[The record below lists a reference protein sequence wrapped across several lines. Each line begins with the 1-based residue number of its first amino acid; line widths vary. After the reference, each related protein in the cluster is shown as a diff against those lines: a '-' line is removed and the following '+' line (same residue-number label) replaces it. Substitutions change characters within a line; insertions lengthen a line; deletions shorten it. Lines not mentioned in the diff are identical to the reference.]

1 MRLYILLIV
10 LLLFV
15 VNVSIS
21 QEDKVDFKIEENLN
35 IDEKVSI
42 IVVLKDDTGINQIN
56 SEDLIINGE
65 FSSIDGFYG
74 EATKE
79 GIEKLK
85 DDDNVER
92 IDYDMPVKAFLQ
104 DSINLVNAKKTHSL
118 FLNNLNIT
126 GKGNTV
132 CIVDTGI
139 DDKHPDLKGKVL
151 DGYNYIDDNDKFKDD
166 HGHGTH
172 IAGIVAANGILKGMA
187 PDANLIAMKSLDKN
201 GYGDISTITLGIEW
215 CNLYSDK
222 YNITAITLSLGT
234 LELYDEYCD
243 DSFLT
248 LAAAVNN
255 AVMKN
260 ITVVAATGNNGDSS
274 FIASPACIK
283 NVTAVAAT
291 DKSNKIAGY
300 SNRNKL
306 VKLLA
311 PGDNINSTYTDKDG
325 YEIISGTSM
334 AAPHVAG
341 AIALLQQYQ
350 SLDNNMKETPEEIVN
365 VLNKS
370 GLKISDNGNVFS
382 LINIYEAVKES
393 DKKIPDI
400 FNENK
405 TLTAL
410 NNSDIDFSINATDT
424 FLDSVWVG
432 INYSSNFENIT
443 ISSNNSMYKYTLK
456 AGKFNSKD
464 NISYR
469 FYANDSNG
477 NVNFTQLKSFI
488 VSTINITLI
497 KPENNSVF
505 SNSILNFSFIAID
518 PGYNNFPCSLYI
530 DNELKQSNLTVLNDT
545 LTTFKNIN
553 LTGKKHQWN
562 MICGN
567 SSKYVEKSD
576 INVFTANYVPIVIKI
591 SPDDNSEV
599 NSTNLTIKFNASLD
613 SYGNIWY
620 MYKDLNKSVCLNC
633 SSKLFYITFE
643 SFGNKTVYLFAN
655 NSDSE
660 ENKTKI
666 TFKLNLDT
674 DGDNIP
680 DNLDNDDDN
689 DGILDNQDKLN
700 GNTSNINRNF
710 NNIEI
715 LIDNSS
721 NLSQEFSGLRNM
733 RIMHDGNNLIEFNF
747 NFSNDILNLGNIT
760 IEKNTGSNGSI
771 IIRGLN
777 LNGNK
782 KTAYI
787 DKLNNGNS
795 LCIKDEEI
803 ISIEEINDDCS
814 GNNEII
820 VKCPGSN
827 SSYNCED
834 LGSRFKVNG
843 LSNSGVIE
851 FFINS
856 DIGNNNQNS
865 GSGGS
870 SGGEG
875 SGGGSGGGGA
885 NPIEIISNEEN
896 HIIDQFELPEDNETG
911 DKNIQEQN
919 NIPVEA
925 NQITGE
931 AVREGKGIQSWY
943 LIPGILIL
951 ILLMVI
957 LTKGWYKKL

>member
-1 MRLYILLIV
+1 MRVYILLIV
-10 LLLFV
+10 LLLLV
-15 VNVSIS
+15 INVSIS
-21 QEDKVDFKIEENLN
+21 QEDKVDFRIEENLN
-35 IDEKVSI
+35 TDEKVSI
-42 IVVLKDDTGINQIN
+42 IVVLKDENKIDRIN
-56 SEDLIINGE
+56 SEDLIIQGN

-74 EATKE
+74 EATKD

-104 DSINLVNAKKTHSL
+104 DSINIVNAKKTHETLIKNS
-118 FLNNLNIT
+118 NIT

-132 CIVDTGI
+132 CIIDTGI
-139 DDKHPDLKGKVL
+139 DDKHPDLKDKVL
-151 DGYNYIDDNDKFKDD
+151 DGYNFVKDNNNFKDD
-166 HGHGTH
+166 NGHGTH
-172 IAGIVAANGILKGMA
+172 VAGIVAANGILKGIA
-187 PDANLIAMKSLDKN
+187 KEASLIAIKSLDEN
-201 GYGDISTITLGIEW
+201 GVGSISSIISSIEW
-215 CNLYSDK
+215 CNLNSNK

-234 LELYDEYCD
+234 AELYDEYCD
-243 DSFLT
+243 DSFLS

-255 AVMKN
+255 AIMKN
-260 ITVVAATGNNGDSS
+260 ISVVAATGNNGDSN

-283 NVTAVAAT
+283 NITAVAAT

-311 PGDNINSTYTDKDG
+311 TGDNINSTYTDKDQ

-341 AIALLQQYQ
+341 AVALLQQYQ
-350 SLDNNMKETPEEIVN
+350 DLDSNMKETPEEIVN
-365 VLNKS
+365 ALVKS
-370 GLKISDNGNVFS
+370 GSKISENGNIFS
-382 LINIYEAVKES
+382 LINIYEAVKKS

-410 NNSDIDFSINATDT
+410 NNSDIDFSVNVTDT
-424 FLDSVWVG
+424 FLDSVWIG

-443 ISSNNSMYKYTLK
+443 ILSNNSMYKYTLK

-477 NVNFTQLKSFI
+477 NINFTQFKSFI
-488 VSTINITLI
+488 VSTINLTLI
-497 KPENNSVF
+497 KPENNSIF
-505 SNSILNFSFIAID
+505 SNNVLNFTFIAID
-518 PGYNNFPCSLYI
+518 PGDKAFPCSLYI
-530 DNELKQSNLTVLNDT
+530 DDVLKSNITTLNNT
-545 LTTFKNIN
+545 ISSFNNIN
-553 LTGKKHQWN
+553 LTGKKHQWYV
-562 MICGN
+562 ICGN
-567 SSKYVEKSD
+567 SSKYLEKSAT
-576 INVFTANYVPIVIKI
+576 NVFTANYVPIVIKI
-591 SPDDNSEV
+591 SPGDNSEV

-613 SYGNIWY
+613 SYGDIWY

-689 DGILDNQDKLN
+689 DGILDNKDKLN

-710 NNIEI
+710 NDIEI

-721 NLSQEFSGLRNM
+721 NLSQEFSGLRNI
-733 RIMHDGNNLIEFNF
+733 RIIHNGNNLIEFNF
-747 NFSNDILNLGNIT
+747 NFSNDVLNLGNVT

-782 KTAYI
+782 KTSYI

-795 LCIKDEEI
+795 ICIKDEEI
-803 ISIEEINDDCS
+803 
-814 GNNEII
+814 
-820 VKCPGSN
+820 
-827 SSYNCED
+827 
-834 LGSRFKVNG
+834 
-843 LSNSGVIE
+843 
-851 FFINS
+851 
-856 DIGNNNQNS
+856 
-865 GSGGS
+865 
-870 SGGEG
+870 
-875 SGGGSGGGGA
+875 
-885 NPIEIISNEEN
+885 
-896 HIIDQFELPEDNETG
+896 
-911 DKNIQEQN
+911 
-919 NIPVEA
+919 
-925 NQITGE
+925 
-931 AVREGKGIQSWY
+931 
-943 LIPGILIL
+943 
-951 ILLMVI
+951 
-957 LTKGWYKKL
+957 